1 MRQLAAVAPEF
12 RGEEEHVE
20 IRVDPVNAFK
30 TGVNTIGEAFFSP
43 AFIAEANAYSG
54 SPEDM
59 DEFITGLL
67 STNFEPITGNGIL
80 QAMTTVLMLGSVDA
94 VTRGAQ
100 RNAAIDTLQRNIR
113 PLPNNNVS
121 DLTSS
126 RRMSTTKK
134 AVLVGAA
141 GLGIILLVRLASK

>member
-1 MRQLAAVAPEF
+1 MRQLAAVAPEH
-12 RGEEEHVE
+12 RSEDHVE
-20 IRVDPVNAFK
+20 VMVDPISAFK
-30 TGVNTIGEAFFSP
+30 LGTNTIGEAFFSP
-43 AFIAEANAYSG
+43 QFIAEVNAYSG
-54 SPEDM
+54 SPEAM
-59 DEFITGLL
+59 GEFIIGLMN
-67 STNFEPITGNGIL
+67 TYFEPIVDDGVL

-100 RNAAIDTLQRNIR
+100 RNAAIDTLRRNIQ
-113 PLPNNNVS
+113 PLPNRVPLDTRS
-121 DLTSS
+121 D